1 MTSSIFDALS
11 PAEAAQ
17 VRAAGTQLT
26 LPAGWS
32 PIGERTPADKA
43 YILTAGEVSVRRN
56 GTEIAQLG
64 PGQIIG
70 EAAIVNHTLR
80 SATIV
85 ALTPLEAIHFTS
97 AKLEELV
104 ARIPAFADALTRAA
118 AERLESGSAPE

>member
-1 MTSSIFDALS
+1 MSTSIFDALS
-11 PAEAAQ
+11 AAEIEQ
-17 VRAAGTQLT
+17 VTAAGTRIT

-32 PIGERTPADKA
+32 PISESTPADKA
-43 YILTAGEVSVRRN
+43 YILTAGEVSVRRH

-70 EAAIVNHTLR
+70 EAAIVNRTLR

-97 AKLEELV
+97 TRLEELV
-104 ARIPAFADALTRAA
+104 ERIPAFAGALSRAA
-118 AERLESGSAPE
+118 DERLGSP

>member
-1 MTSSIFDALS
+1 MTTSIFDALS

-17 VRAAGTQLT
+17 LKAAGTPVT

-32 PIGERTPADKA
+32 PIGQRTPADKA

-70 EAAIVNHTLR
+70 EAAIVNRTLR

-85 ALTPLEAIHFTS
+85 ALTPLEALHYTS
-97 AKLEELV
+97 QELEQLV
-104 ARIPAFADALTRAA
+104 VAIPSFAAALAGAA
-118 AERLESGSAPE
+118 AERHGEA

>member
-11 PAEAAQ
+11 PAEADR
-17 VRAAGTQLT
+17 VRAAGTALT

-64 PGQIIG
+64 AGQIIG
-70 EAAIVNHTLR
+70 EAAIVNRTLR

-85 ALTPLEAIHFTS
+85 ALTPLEVIHLTS
-97 AKLEELV
+97 ERLEQLV
-104 ARIPAFADALTRAA
+104 AEIPAFAGALQRAA
-118 AERLESGSAPE
+118 AERHGEA

>member
-1 MTSSIFDALS
+1 MTTSIFDALS
-11 PAEAAQ
+11 AAEAER
-17 VRAAGTQLT
+17 VRSTGTPVT

-43 YILTAGEVSVRRN
+43 YIITTGEVSVRRH

-85 ALTPLEAIHFTS
+85 ALTPIEAIHYTS
-97 AKLEELV
+97 EQLEQLV
-104 ARIPAFADALTRAA
+104 AEIPAFAEALSRAA
-118 AERLESGSAPE
+118 AERHGEA

>member
-1 MTSSIFDALS
+1 MTTSIFDALS
-11 PAEAAQ
+11 PAEAA
-17 VRAAGTQLT
+17 RLKAAGTPIT

-32 PIGERTPADKA
+32 PIGQQTPADKA

-64 PGQIIG
+64 AGQIIG

-85 ALTPLEAIHFTS
+85 ALTPLEAIHYTS
-97 AKLEELV
+97 QRLEELV
-104 ARIPAFADALTRAA
+104 VEIPAFAAALATAA
-118 AERLESGSAPE
+118 AERHGGA

>member
-11 PAEAAQ
+11 PSEAER
-17 VRAAGTQLT
+17 VRSAGTPLT

-64 PGQIIG
+64 AGQIIG
-70 EAAIVNHTLR
+70 EAAIVNRTLR

-85 ALTPLEAIHFTS
+85 ALTPLEAIHYTS
-97 AKLEELV
+97 EQLEELAAEV
-104 ARIPAFADALTRAA
+104 PAFGKAMDRAA
-118 AERLESGSAPE
+118 AERHGEA